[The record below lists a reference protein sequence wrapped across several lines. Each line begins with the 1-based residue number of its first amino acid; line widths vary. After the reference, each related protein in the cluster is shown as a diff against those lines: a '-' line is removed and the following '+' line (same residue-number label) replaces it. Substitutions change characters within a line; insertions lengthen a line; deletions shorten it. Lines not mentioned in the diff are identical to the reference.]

1 MPKIKLHT
9 IRMQDVLYL
18 NLIYD
23 QIDIIYHDDINNIFD
38 YTSVILN
45 RHHCKLNLKLCIDYL
60 TKSVNNRI
68 ILLDLLEGTNTTI
81 DFLTK
86 NNLLEYFTK
95 TNQILIISSGD
106 FSNNTMFV
114 NIDSF
119 LDLTANLYNRTISLN
134 QFENIYIKKNKSYN
148 YLCLNKKPRLH
159 RKALIAKL
167 QQRNLLDSALW
178 SDLSA
183 NIKIPSLVD
192 DFFNDG
198 LSNISINATEHCM
211 EWVDGIINPALYTET
226 YFTVVTE
233 TNFEIPHNYCTEK
246 IYKPILMGHP
256 FIAVSNYKFY
266 QHLKDRGYETFE
278 SLIDESFDNIEN
290 NEDRLTSI
298 VNSIDKLC
306 QQNLNDFLSK
316 AKPICDRN
324 RLNYFREVGCQPLAR
339 YNKLTKFFKEYAKIT
354 QRN

>member
-9 IRMQDVLYL
+9 IQMQDASYL
-18 NLIYD
+18 DLIYD
-23 QIDIIYHDDINNIFD
+23 QVDIIYHDNIINIFD
-38 YTSVILN
+38 YTSVLLN
-45 RHHCKLNLKLCIDYL
+45 RHHCQLNLKLCIDYL
-60 TKSVNNRI
+60 TKSVKNRI

-81 DFLTK
+81 YFLTE

-106 FSNNTMFV
+106 FSNNTTFA

-119 LDLTANLYNRTISLN
+119 LDITASSYNITISLN

-148 YLCLNKKPRLH
+148 YLCLNKNSRPH
-159 RKALIAKL
+159 RQALIAKL
-167 QQRNLLDSALW
+167 QERNLLDSALW

-183 NIKIPSLVD
+183 NIKISSLVD
-192 DFFNDG
+192 DFYNDQ
-198 LSNISINATEHCM
+198 LSNISINATEHNM
-211 EWVDGIINPALYTET
+211 SQPAVIINPALYTET
-226 YFTVVTE
+226 YFNVVTE
-233 TNFEIPHNYCTEK
+233 TNFEIPHTLCSEK

-266 QHLKDRGYETFE
+266 QHLKDRGYKTFDA
-278 SLIDESFDNIEN
+278 LIDESFDNIEN

-306 QQNLNDFLSK
+306 QQDLDDFLAK
-316 AKPICDRN
+316 AKPICEHN
-324 RLNYFREVGCQPLAR
+324 RLNYFRELGCHSLIR
-339 YNKLTKFFKEYAKIT
+339 YNKLTTFFKEYAKT
-354 QRN
+354 N